1 MRKKNVIYA
10 ILNWGLG
17 HSTRSIPLIKA
28 LLEEKDVNSNNK
40 YKVTIV
46 STGRSLNLLKKE
58 FPRLDFIDL
67 PDYNVKYSKKGSNL
81 IFYIALQLP
90 SIIYNLFREKNQIE
104 KIVKEQDIDI
114 IISDNR
120 YGVFSTRK
128 RSVKN
133 YFITHQLRFK
143 LPQILSSF
151 EFFSEYFNRFFFRYY
166 NKVFVMDNKEFPF
179 FSADLSHKGHISQL
193 DKIKFIG
200 LFSDTTSISNQDIEK
215 KYNLKEDYKED
226 LDFNK
231 LLKLKKELHNFLFV
245 EDPNS
250 KTTNNNLNYLAIIS
264 GPEPQRTIFEEKIV
278 RSIEILNGKK
288 IVILGLT
295 EKDDFLTYKSDSLL
309 VFNHLPREI
318 ISDLINLTE
327 LIICRSGYSTV
338 MELVSLNKKALMI
351 PTPGQT
357 EQEYLSN
364 FYLKQNL
371 FYSVEQEKLE
381 LVRDVEIVKQVQK
394 NSVLEDNNLC
404 NQTSLFLEEL
414 E

>member
-1 MRKKNVIYA
+1 
-10 ILNWGLG
+10 
-17 HSTRSIPLIKA
+17 
-28 LLEEKDVNSNNK
+28 
-40 YKVTIV
+40 
-46 STGRSLNLLKKE
+46 
-58 FPRLDFIDL
+58 
-67 PDYNVKYSKKGSNL
+67 
-81 IFYIALQLP
+81 
-90 SIIYNLFREKNQIE
+90 
-104 KIVKEQDIDI
+104 
-114 IISDNR
+114 
-120 YGVFSTRK
+120 
-128 RSVKN
+128 
-133 YFITHQLRFK
+133 
-143 LPQILSSF
+143 
-151 EFFSEYFNRFFFRYY
+151 
-166 NKVFVMDNKEFPF
+166 
-179 FSADLSHKGHISQL
+179 
-193 DKIKFIG
+193 